1 MTLNIDI
8 PDTVAPQII
17 DNICAATNYD
27 AASGK
32 TQAVW
37 AKEQLIRTLK
47 QMAVN
52 GAMKTAI
59 SSTKAS
65 LDAAVIS

>member
-1 MTLNIDI
+1 MTLNINI
-8 PDTVAPQII
+8 PDAVAPQVI

-32 TQAVW
+32 TKNQW

-47 QMAVN
+47 SLATN
-52 GAMKTAI
+52 GAVKTALTT
-59 SSTKAS
+59 TKAT
-65 LDAAVIS
+65 LDGAAIN